1 LIKNEIKQNKNKVM
15 YNIIIKVSVIYLLEI
30 LIYIIGLLIG
40 IIIYLKLYI
49 YRYENIETN
58 NTITIIIKTDD

>member
-1 LIKNEIKQNKNKVM
+1 MIKNEIKQNKNKVM